1 MNINSC
7 DFSNLKLKAKKIANK
22 EKSKNG
28 FDKVN
33 FLSLFSFLYQK
44 LNIYRLQRVYIV
56 IDHFFKITE
65 CLC

>member
-33 FLSLFSFLYQK
+33 FLYLFSRF
-44 LNIYRLQRVYIV
+44 YI
-56 IDHFFKITE
+56 KN
-65 CLC
+65 